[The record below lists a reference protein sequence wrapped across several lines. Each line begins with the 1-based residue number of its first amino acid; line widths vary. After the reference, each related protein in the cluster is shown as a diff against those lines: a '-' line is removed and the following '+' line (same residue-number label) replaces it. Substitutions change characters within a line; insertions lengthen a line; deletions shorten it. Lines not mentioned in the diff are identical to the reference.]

1 MDNTLLNRLPVAA
14 GEVHAQRDENGN
26 IIDFVWT
33 DINAFGLAILQ
44 GTQQDIIGKSIH
56 QLANVFKDNILFNLF
71 KQAIKT
77 QRYTED
83 VTAIGY
89 NEGPLS
95 GKSFF
100 VALAPNGDT
109 CTIVAHDATTF
120 QASTAE
126 KSGHFLVFREVVN
139 HSALATILL
148 DARGHITYANERF
161 LKTLDWPLDKVIN
174 KPLLNFIHTDG
185 RTQAYENIRAL
196 AAGTAAEILTSDTAY
211 RCRQGEKILFS
222 TLTTQMTDPNT
233 GETYY
238 ISQLRD
244 VGEERRLSRELEEAV
259 KQAQSASQMKSEFL
273 ANMSHEIRT
282 PLNGVIGMAQ
292 VLARTELNPSQGEH
306 INTIIDSGNALMTL
320 LNDILDLSKIEA
332 GQLDLAPIT
341 CDIRHKLSRVHQLF
355 EPIAA
360 EKQIAFQFFV
370 DPSVPASV
378 EMDPV
383 RVRQCLSNLLSNA
396 MKFTDAGAVTTM
408 VTAEP
413 LPDGEHLIKI
423 FVSDTGIGIAEDKQQ
438 RIFND
443 FQQADSSTTRE
454 YGGTGL
460 GLTVHRSLA
469 QMMGGDIVLNSQL
482 GKGSVFIL
490 SFTTGYAAPDID
502 ITDERIHQLPEE
514 AGPAPA
520 ATETTQIE
528 ETTHSDEAISP
539 ALPASTT
546 PEQQDPEKTEP
557 IHLSGK
563 KILVVDDN
571 EINRRVILGLLA
583 GYELDLKEAENGRDA
598 LDILEEEDF
607 DLVLMDIHMPVM
619 DGIVTFQAM
628 SKSDRLKHIPVI
640 ALTANA
646 MSGDQEKYISM
657 GMDGYIAKPI
667 SHDEMLIEINRTL
680 QQTATRRLAS

>member
-14 GEVHAQRDENGN
+14 GELHAQRDKNGD

-44 GTQQDIIGKSIH
+44 GTKQEIVGKSFN
-56 QLANVFKDNILFNLF
+56 QLPSVFKGDILFNLI
-71 KQAIKT
+71 KDAIETK
-77 QRYTED
+77 RYTED
-83 VTAIGY
+83 VTAVGY

-120 QASTAE
+120 QASSAE
-126 KSGHFLVFREVVN
+126 KAGHFLVFREVVN

-148 DARGHITYANERF
+148 DARGNITYANDRF
-161 LKTLDWPLDKVIN
+161 LKTLDWPLDKVVD
-174 KPLLNFIHTDG
+174 KPLLNFIHADG
-185 RTQAYENIRAL
+185 RKQAYENIRAL
-196 AAGTAAEILTSDTAY
+196 ADGTASDILSSDTAY
-211 RCRQGEKILFS
+211 RCRKGEKILFS
-222 TLTTQMTDPNT
+222 TLTTQMTAPKT

-238 ISQLRD
+238 ISQLRE
-244 VGEERRLSRELEEAV
+244 VSEERRLSRELEQAV
-259 KQAQSASQMKSEFL
+259 KAAESASQMKSEFL

-341 CDIRHKLSRVHQLF
+341 CDIRHKLGRVHQLF

-438 RIFND
+438 HIFND
-443 FQQADSSTTRE
+443 FQQADSSTTRQ

-460 GLTVHRSLA
+460 GLTVTRSLA
-469 QMMGGDIVLNSQL
+469 KMMGGDIVLNSQL

-490 SFTTGYAAPDID
+490 SFKTGYAAPEID
-502 ITDERIHQLPEE
+502 ITDERIHKLPEE
-514 AGPAPA
+514 AKP
-520 ATETTQIE
+520 ATELTQTE
-528 ETTHSDEAISP
+528 EAAHPVSD
-539 ALPASTT
+539 T
-546 PEQQDPEKTEP
+546 PEKQKPEKTEP

-571 EINRRVILGLLA
+571 EINRRVILGLLI
-583 GYELDLKEAENGRDA
+583 GYDLDLTEAENGRHA
-598 LDILEEEDF
+598 LDIMEKENF
-607 DLVLMDIHMPVM
+607 DLVLMDIHMPIM

-628 SKSDRLKHIPVI
+628 SKSDQLKDIPVI

-646 MSGDQEKYISM
+646 MSGDQEKYLSM
-657 GMDGYIAKPI
+657 GMSGYIAKPI
-667 SHDEMLIEINRTL
+667 SHDEMLTEINLTL
-680 QQTATRRLAS
+680 QQTTAHRIAS

>member
-33 DINAFGLAILQ
+33 DINAFALAILQ
-44 GTQQDIIGKSIH
+44 GTKQEIVGKSFN
-56 QLANVFKDNILFNLF
+56 QLASIFKGDILFNLI
-71 KQAIKT
+71 KNAIKT
-77 QRYTED
+77 QRYIERVTE
-83 VTAIGY
+83 IGY
-89 NEGPLS
+89 NDGPLT

-100 VALAPNGDT
+100 VALAPTNDI
-109 CTIVAHDATTF
+109 CTIVAHDATHMQVDSDTTSLHF
-120 QASTAE
+120 VLFRDAVENSPLPTHICDQ
-126 KSGHFLVFREVVN
+126 SGEV
-139 HSALATILL
+139 L
-148 DARGHITYANERF
+148 YANPALIEQLGWSLGDMAGKSIF
-161 LKTLDWPLDKVIN
+161 
-174 KPLLNFIHTDG
+174 NFIHPDG
-185 RTQAYENIRAL
+185 RPTAVKNLLKLADGSHDRL
-196 AAGTAAEILTSDTAY
+196 AASDIAHRTKDGEVVLFSSLTSSMVSPHSA
-211 RCRQGEKILFS
+211 EKYFV
-222 TLTTQMTDPNT
+222 TV
-233 GETYY
+233 
-238 ISQLRD
+238 LRD
-244 VGEERRLSRELEEAV
+244 VGKERAINKQLELAV

-292 VLARTELNPSQGEH
+292 VLARTELNLSQSEH

-341 CDIRHKLSRVHQLF
+341 CDIRHKLGRVHQLF

-438 RIFND
+438 HIFND
-443 FQQADSSTTRE
+443 FQQADSSTTRQ

-460 GLTVHRSLA
+460 GLTVTRSLA
-469 QMMGGDIVLNSQL
+469 KMMGGDIVLNSQL

-490 SFTTGYAAPDID
+490 TFTTGYATPEID
-502 ITDERIHQLPEE
+502 TADERIHQLSEDTP
-514 AGPAPA
+514 PAPTL
-520 ATETTQIE
+520 TETE
-528 ETTHSDEAISP
+528 EVAQPALFPSP
-539 ALPASTT
+539 ARPASASSALA
-546 PEQQDPEKTEP
+546 KTEP
-557 IHLSGK
+557 VQLSGK

-571 EINRRVILGLLA
+571 EINRRVILGLLV
-583 GYELDLKEAENGRDA
+583 GYDLDLTEAENGRHA
-598 LDILEEEDF
+598 LDIMEETDF
-607 DLVLMDIHMPVM
+607 DLVLMDIHMPIM

-628 SKSDRLKHIPVI
+628 SKSDRLKNVPVI

-657 GMDGYIAKPI
+657 GMGGYIAKPI
-667 SHDEMLIEINRTL
+667 SHDEMLTEINRTL
-680 QQTATRRLAS
+680 QQTTARRIAS